1 MGYLQTPWCRAASLI
16 ALAIY
21 CSVSLALT
29 VRAADVEGS
38 SDHPLI
44 GRFEGSNIVGYQV
57 SEYDEAAVVDGP
69 FAPLSTDKRV
79 GKGFKTL
86 EGRIFL
92 IYYSL
97 PEGRSTLQVLRNY
110 ERSLK
115 AKGFSILFA
124 CATTDGSC
132 FEGNSLEGGY
142 LLGQAVGDPLALPR
156 LMTDYVHNWFSQGR
170 YLLARL
176 DRPEGAVYASLSL
189 GESPRG
195 GVAVVRVA
203 ETREMETDK
212 IVFITAAQME
222 KAIGEAGRVALQG
235 IRFASNSDRIAP
247 ESQPTLDEI
256 AKLLANKPEMKLK
269 VVAHTD
275 DRDAAEPALD
285 LAARRAK
292 NVVAELMGARG
303 IAPERLAAE
312 GSATVPST
320 DSNNA
325 ESGTNRN
332 RRVELVIQ

>member
-1 MGYLQTPWCRAASLI
+1 MGYLQAPWRRATWLI
-16 ALAIY
+16 AIVIL
-21 CSVSLALT
+21 CSASLALT

-38 SDHPLI
+38 SDHPLV
-44 GRFEGSNIVGYQV
+44 GRFEGSSIVGYQV

-86 EGRIFL
+86 EGRNFL

-115 AKGFSILFA
+115 AKGFSISFA
-124 CATTDGSC
+124 CATADGSC
-132 FEGNSLEGGY
+132 FEANSPEGGY
-142 LLGQAVGDPLALPR
+142 FLGQAVGDPLALPR

-189 GESPRG
+189 GESARG
-195 GVAVVRVA
+195 GVAVVRVV

-222 KAIGEAGRVALQG
+222 KAIGDTGRVALQG

-256 AKLLANKPEMKLK
+256 AKLLTNKPALKLK
-269 VVAHTD
+269 VVTHAD
-275 DRDAAEPALD
+275 DDADPALD

-303 IAPERLAAE
+303 IAPERLVAE
-312 GSATVPST
+312 GAATVPST

-332 RRVELVIQ
+332 RRVELVVQ